1 MHVPGADFFLLS
13 RSSAEDAP
21 EELMEGE
28 SSVNN
33 VVYSFRL
40 TATQFDKKSYMTYLK
55 VRFRLAVRVRT
66 WADGGVGYR
75 DT

>member
-1 MHVPGADFFLLS
+1 MHVPAAKLVC
-13 RSSAEDAP
+13 SSAEDAP

-55 VRFRLAVRVRT
+55 VRILIPFAT
-66 WADGGVGYR
+66 SCAAC
-75 DT
+75 

>member
-1 MHVPGADFFLLS
+1 
-13 RSSAEDAP
+13 
-21 EELMEGE
+21 MEGE

-55 VRFRLAVRVRT
+55 VRILIPFAT
-66 WADGGVGYR
+66 SCAAC
-75 DT
+75 